1 MTTETIN
8 RHDGT
13 KRTVTHVVTFV
24 SRNKDNVGIGTPE
37 FPYHPRTKTFAITYE
52 TTAETIEGELRDA
65 LRSNDAYA
73 RFVAFASSGLEGET
87 SRAYVSLNAADPDK
101 CSRELT
107 HRLIDGLG
115 FADIERTCASIAASK
130 QCAATKRWLF
140 DADCSEAEAR
150 QAFLELQTQLCGS
163 GNRVELVPTLNNW
176 SIICEHGFDCRE
188 FCERHPSIELK
199 RADASLF
206 IDSYEYG
213 DIH

>member
-1 MTTETIN
+1 MPNSGII
-8 RHDGT
+8 HAYH
-13 KRTVTHVVTFV
+13 TVLF
-24 SRNKDNVGIGTPE
+24 
-37 FPYHPRTKTFAITYE
+37 
-52 TTAETIEGELRDA
+52 
-65 LRSNDAYA
+65 
-73 RFVAFASSGLEGET
+73 
-87 SRAYVSLNAADPDK
+87 LNLCAAV
-101 CSRELT
+101 
-107 HRLIDGLG
+107 I
-115 FADIERTCASIAASK
+115 ASIAASK